1 MLLLCKYLL
10 VKRVFGEYFLYSLD
24 KPCSSSA
31 QLIESSDDTDIDI
44 YWFDLT
50 QSISEH
56 RIQYSPY
63 RKIVFKFTKSKLFCF
78 QQYVNCK

>member
-24 KPCSSSA
+24 KPCSSSV
-31 QLIESSDDTDIDI
+31 QMIESSFDTDIDI

-50 QSISEH
+50 QSISKH
-56 RIQYSPY
+56 QIR
-63 RKIVFKFTKSKLFCF
+63 
-78 QQYVNCK
+78 